1 VVSEAGWIA
10 MTFEDG
16 LAGSG
21 WDGHLLLL
29 YGSEP
34 ERRAGLAAWV
44 RRGLDL
50 DEKVIYT
57 EAPGVAAEDSVRM
70 VLDEFGVDVAAATAD
85 GRLAMLPP
93 AEFYPPAGQA
103 PVVERALADGF
114 TRVRMT
120 AEASTALSILT
131 ESDHARIERTMDEL
145 CRTRPVS
152 AMCQYERRVTTAARL
167 REIVAVHLVG
177 IREPGFRTRSA
188 ERGIAVSG
196 EVDISNVD
204 TFAAA
209 LDVAVDAAVQAAD
222 SANADAPTAD
232 AATRIVR
239 LDLGEVCFV
248 DVAACRALVTSTQ
261 WFRHGGGRVL
271 VVAPQPAVER
281 TLRMLD
287 IDQLPGLEVISG
299 DA

>member
-1 VVSEAGWIA
+1 
-10 MTFEDG
+10 MTFKDG

-29 YGSEP
+29 YDSEP

-50 DEKVIYT
+50 DEKVICT

-70 VLDEFGVDVAAATAD
+70 VLDEHDVDVAAATAD
-85 GRLAMLPP
+85 GRLAMLPL
-93 AEFYPPAGQA
+93 AEFYPPAGQV
-103 PVVERALADGF
+103 PVVERALAEGF

-120 AEASTALSILT
+120 AEASAALGLLT
-131 ESDHARIERTMDEL
+131 ESDYARIERTMDEL

-152 AMCQYERRVTTAARL
+152 AMCQYERSVTSAARL

-177 IREPGFRTRSA
+177 IRESGFRTRSA
-188 ERGIAVSG
+188 EDGIAVSG
-196 EVDISNVD
+196 EVDISNAD
-204 TFAAA
+204 TFAA
-209 LDVAVDAAVQAAD
+209 AVDAAVQAAG
-222 SANADAPTAD
+222 SPIKD
-232 AATRIVR
+232 AATEDATTTIVR
-239 LDLGEVCFV
+239 LDLGDVCFV

-287 IDQLPGLEVISG
+287 IDQLPGLEIING

>member
-1 VVSEAGWIA
+1 

-103 PVVERALADGF
+103 PVVDRALADGF

-131 ESDHARIERTMDEL
+131 ESDHARIERTVDEL
-145 CRTRPVS
+145 CRARPVS

-167 REIVAVHLVG
+167 REVVTVHLAG
-177 IREPGFRTRSA
+177 IRESGFRTRSA
-188 ERGIAVSG
+188 EHGIAVSG
-196 EVDISNVD
+196 EVDISNAD
-204 TFAAA
+204 TFAA
-209 LDVAVDAAVQAAD
+209 AVDAAVQAAG
-222 SANADAPTAD
+222 SPIKD
-232 AATRIVR
+232 AATEDATTTIVR
-239 LDLGEVCFV
+239 LDLGDVCFV
-248 DVAACRALVTSTQ
+248 DVAACRVLVTSTQ

-287 IDQLPGLEVISG
+287 IDQLPGLEIING

>member
-1 VVSEAGWIA
+1 

-120 AEASTALSILT
+120 AEASTALGILT
-131 ESDHARIERTMDEL
+131 ESDYARIERTMDEL

-152 AMCQYERRVTTAARL
+152 AMCQYERSVTSAARL

-177 IREPGFRTRSA
+177 IRESGFRTRSA
-188 ERGIAVSG
+188 EHGIAVSG
-196 EVDISNVD
+196 EVDISNAD
-204 TFAAA
+204 TFAA
-209 LDVAVDAAVQAAD
+209 AVDAAVQAVG
-222 SANADAPTAD
+222 SPIKD
-232 AATRIVR
+232 AATEDATTTIVR
-239 LDLGEVCFV
+239 LDLGDVCFV

-271 VVAPQPAVER
+271 VVAPQSAVER

-287 IDQLPGLEVISG
+287 IDQLPGLEIING

>member
-1 VVSEAGWIA
+1 

-50 DEKVIYT
+50 DEKVICT

-70 VLDEFGVDVAAATAD
+70 VLGELGVDVAAATAD

-120 AEASTALSILT
+120 AEASTTLGILT

-152 AMCQYERRVTTAARL
+152 AMCQYERSVTSAARL

-177 IREPGFRTRSA
+177 IRESGFRTRSA
-188 ERGIAVSG
+188 EDGIAVSG
-196 EVDISNVD
+196 EVDISNAD
-204 TFAAA
+204 TFAA
-209 LDVAVDAAVQAAD
+209 AVDAAVQAAG
-222 SANADAPTAD
+222 SPIKDAVTED
-232 AATRIVR
+232 ATTTIVR
-239 LDLGEVCFV
+239 LDLGDVCFV

-287 IDQLPGLEVISG
+287 IDQLPGLEIING